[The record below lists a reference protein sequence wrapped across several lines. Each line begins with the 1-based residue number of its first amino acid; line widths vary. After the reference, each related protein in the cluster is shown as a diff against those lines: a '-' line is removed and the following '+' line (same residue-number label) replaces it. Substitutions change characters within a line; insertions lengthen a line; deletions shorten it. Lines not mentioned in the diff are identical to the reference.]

1 MPRTEAGGGGLRAA
15 AGFLPA
21 LAFAGLVFYL
31 SSHPN
36 PLPEVTSR
44 LWDKLGHA
52 IAYAVL
58 GALLAW
64 PLGRLVPRR
73 AFLLAAVLASAYGA
87 SDELHQAFVP
97 GREASARDWLA
108 DSVGGV
114 LGAGA
119 ALWLRRRKE
128 QGGARGASVA
138 ENQPVD
144 G

>member
-1 MPRTEAGGGGLRAA
+1 VPRTDLPGRGLRAA

-31 SSHPN
+31 SSLEN

-52 IAYAVL
+52 IQYGAL

-64 PLGRLVPRR
+64 PLWRIVPGR

-97 GREASARDWLA
+97 GREASVRDWVA
-108 DSVGGV
+108 DSVGGL

-119 ALWLRRRKE
+119 ALWVRRRR
-128 QGGARGASVA
+128 GG
-138 ENQPVD
+138 P
-144 G
+144 

>member
-1 MPRTEAGGGGLRAA
+1 MPRTEAAGRGWRAA
-15 AGFLPA
+15 VAFLPA

-31 SSHPN
+31 SSLEN

-44 LWDKLGHA
+44 LWDKLGHTLEYGA
-52 IAYAVL
+52 L

-64 PLGRLVPRR
+64 PLWRMVPRR

-97 GREASARDWLA
+97 GREASARDWVA
-108 DSVGGV
+108 DTVGGL

-119 ALWLRRRKE
+119 ALWLRRR
-128 QGGARGASVA
+128 QTRAPPA
-138 ENQPVD
+138 
-144 G
+144 